1 MSTGPIIK
9 MYFEFLLYSHWLKYA
24 THNKD
29 LSRTNNL
36 SGSVAND
43 LSGFMI
49 SLEVQG
55 GVHETDEIATGAF
68 DGTF

>member
-1 MSTGPIIK
+1 MI
-9 MYFEFLLYSHWLKYA
+9 YFTTKIHFWRHKA
-24 THNKD
+24 RHM
-29 LSRTNNL
+29 SRTNNL